1 MRKYLITHLAFLL
14 AFFLLIT
21 LLKHWFSLIYLYFWA
36 GGMVGFAFPLVDHLL
51 YAYVLRPEEVVSE
64 RIRYMIRKRELKNA
78 LNFIILTRHERSKL
92 ILHTAYFQAFF
103 FVLAFWVI
111 TSSGSIFG
119 RGLVLAF
126 SLHLFID
133 QVIDFMDKRDI
144 GIWFKDLPIIMD
156 QQKIRIYMI
165 TNILLL
171 CFLGFFL

>member
-1 MRKYLITHLAFLL
+1 MQNDNTSNMRKYLITHLAFLL

-36 GGMVGFAFPLVDHLL
+36 GGMVG
-51 YAYVLRPEEVVSE
+51 
-64 RIRYMIRKRELKNA
+64 
-78 LNFIILTRHERSKL
+78 
-92 ILHTAYFQAFF
+92 
-103 FVLAFWVI
+103 
-111 TSSGSIFG
+111 
-119 RGLVLAF
+119 LAF

-144 GIWFKDLPIIMD
+144 GIWFKDLPIIMA